1 MIVAENA
8 RPELSEF
15 RSLMARVDAFLNEEA
30 KTNNEIRNSS
40 GGRSLEPIVRDAA
53 QECAKGTP
61 FEGKIKLFSG
71 GRFPDIVAARFY
83 GIEVKSTNKDHW
95 TSIGSSILE
104 STRIEDVDRIFLT
117 FGKLGDPIEFRSRPY
132 EECLSGIAVTHY
144 PRYQIDM
151 TLKSGETIF
160 DKMGIAY
167 EDLRKMDDPVPPVA
181 EYYKSQLKPGQSLW
195 WASNVNETAAPATV
209 RTWTALSPGEKHYY
223 EACAYAYFPN
233 SLLSNSIYKYSDMAL
248 WLATQ
253 CGVVHTSVR
262 DSYSAGGQVEQ
273 KDEAGII
280 HLMPRIFQNVSDHI
294 DTLVSIL
301 QVTPPEDLRGF
312 WGEPIEKNRILQ
324 WVRLVIQEEVPSKKD
339 VSKSVLIRILKDNH
353 VI

>member
-8 RPELSEF
+8 KPKESEF
-15 RSLMARVDAFLNEEA
+15 RSLMERVDAFLNEEA
-30 KTNNEIRNSS
+30 KTNDDIRKSD

-61 FEGKIKLFSG
+61 FEGRIKLFSG
-71 GRFPDIVAARFY
+71 AHFPDIVAAKYY

-104 STRIEDVDRIFLT
+104 STRINDIDRIFLT

-151 TLKSGETIF
+151 TLKRGETIF
-160 DKMGIAY
+160 DKMGISY
-167 EDLRKMDDPVPPVA
+167 DDLRKKDDPVPIVA
-181 EYYKSQLKPGQSLW
+181 KYYKSQLKPGQSLW
-195 WASNVNETAAPATV
+195 WVGDMKEAAAPPTV
-209 RTWTALSPGEKHYY
+209 KTWNSLSVEEKHYY
-223 EACAYAYFPN
+223 EACAYVFFPG

-253 CGVVHTSVR
+253 CGIVHTSVR
-262 DSYSAGGQVEQ
+262 DSYSAGGQVAQ
-273 KDEAGII
+273 KDEKGIF
-280 HLMPRIFQNVSDHI
+280 HMMPRIFQNVSDHI
-294 DTLVSIL
+294 ETMISIL
-301 QVTPPEDLRGF
+301 LNIPSNELSGF
-312 WGEPIEKNRILQ
+312 WGQPIEKNRILQ
-324 WVRLVIQEEVPSKKD
+324 WLRLVIHEEDDSKKA
-339 VSKSVLIRILKDNH
+339 VSKSVLLRILKDNH
-353 VI
+353 II